1 MMRNKPDMSVTSDT
15 SQSGMS
21 THPAL
26 LHRAK
31 LRSAQFGSV
40 EQHASPLG
48 TSRRHATT
56 ASLSATLSGNAH
68 GVSPADTSSPVSN
81 FCFLPFYLSTSS
93 RPSQSSVV
101 FLEVES
107 CFYLVILVSFSAE
120 GSHVKNTTSLGNPS
134 RQQKYRQSKL
144 HRPLGNSTPSTSFL
158 NWMRRR
164 GTITWMSGNRSR
176 SNASSA
182 SNTA

>member
-1 MMRNKPDMSVTSDT
+1 MVLMLVTRAVSHEPIGWLNSEVLTATPPHQSSPSGQSRNRPCVSVTSDT

-48 TSRRHATT
+48 TADRHATT
-56 ASLSATLSGNAH
+56 ASLSAASSGNAH

-107 CFYLVILVSFSAE
+107 RFYLVILVSFS
-120 GSHVKNTTSLGNPS
+120 TSG
-134 RQQKYRQSKL
+134 
-144 HRPLGNSTPSTSFL
+144 
-158 NWMRRR
+158 
-164 GTITWMSGNRSR
+164 
-176 SNASSA
+176 
-182 SNTA
+182 